1 MRYKACLFSLEVT
14 GALVSSLPAS
24 EAEEEIVRSC
34 LNFPCQK
41 RKEASSCRLRDR
53 WSALLFREVGGACV
67 LNSSLLVGDEVQNLC
82 VAFEYWG
89 SSVHVF
95 RGELS
100 SIFVGFGAHTRTI
113 QSS

>member
-1 MRYKACLFSLEVT
+1 M
-14 GALVSSLPAS
+14 
-24 EAEEEIVRSC
+24 
-34 LNFPCQK
+34 
-41 RKEASSCRLRDR
+41 
-53 WSALLFREVGGACV
+53 

-82 VAFEYWG
+82 AAFEYWG

-100 SIFVGFGAHTRTI
+100 SVFVGFGAHTRTI